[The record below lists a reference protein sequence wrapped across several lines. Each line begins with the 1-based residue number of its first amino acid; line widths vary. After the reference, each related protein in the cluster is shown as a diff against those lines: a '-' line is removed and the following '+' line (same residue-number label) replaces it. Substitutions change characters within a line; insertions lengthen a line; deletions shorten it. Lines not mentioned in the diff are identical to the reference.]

1 VAKTTGA
8 RYFAEF
14 LKASDVTHV
23 FFVPSIMLDTMAAME
38 DLNIRRVMCHGEKA
52 AAYMADAYARVSG
65 RPGVCCA
72 QQIGASNLAAG
83 LRDAYM
89 ACTPLIAFTGGYSP
103 ATRNRNPYQGVE
115 DFNAFD
121 GVTKLNANVD
131 SPQRLPDKLRQPWR
145 EATSGTP
152 RPVHLRLGGHH
163 GQMVE
168 GEADFDPV
176 SVEQRFQHV
185 PAYRPMASDAD
196 VSAALA
202 ALTKAERPVIVVGG
216 GAIYSGAQAEVVELA
231 ERLDIPVAT
240 GMNAKGTIPDT
251 HPLAVGVVGTYSRAC
266 ANRAVHEADL
276 VFFIGS
282 QTGGQVTNNWTKP
295 PRGTAVIELNINAS
309 DMGRNY
315 PNVASLC
322 GDAKVVLRQMIA
334 AAKPGKNSN
343 AEWVKHV
350 QGLVAEWRADADQF
364 RTSDATPMRPERVCA
379 ELTAGLPPDAIL
391 VSDTGHS
398 GMWTGQMIELNH
410 PGQRFIR
417 CAGSL
422 GWAFPA
428 ALGAKCAAPDR
439 PVVCWTGDGG
449 FYYHIGELETAARY
463 GINAVIVVNNN
474 GALNQEIPLYDSVYG
489 GKQRGNSSEMW
500 KFTNRDFSKIAEA
513 FGCVG
518 LRAETPAQFK
528 DALAQA
534 LTMKRPVVIDTVTDM
549 RAFAKRAWQPQ
560 GASSGH

>member
-1 VAKTTGA
+1 
-8 RYFAEF
+8 
-14 LKASDVTHV
+14 VTHI

-52 AAYMADAYARVSG
+52 AAYMADGYARVSG
-65 RPGVCCA
+65 RPGVCAA

-83 LRDAYM
+83 LRDAFM

-103 ATRNRNPYQGVE
+103 MTRNRNPYQGVE
-115 DFNAFD
+115 DFQQFD
-121 GVTKLNANVD
+121 GVTKLNAYVD
-131 SPQRLPDKLRQPWR
+131 TPQRLPDMLRQAYR

-168 GEADFDPV
+168 GEADLEMLI
-176 SVEQRFQHV
+176 EQRFQRA
-185 PAYRPMASDAD
+185 PSFRPRASDED
-196 VSAALA
+196 VAAALRA
-202 ALTKAERPVIVVGG
+202 IEKAERPVIVVGG
-216 GAIYSGAQAEVVELA
+216 GVTYSGAQAEVIRLA
-231 ERLDIPVAT
+231 ETLDVPVAT

-295 PRGTAVIELNINAS
+295 PRGTAVVELNINSS

-322 GDAKVVLRQMIA
+322 GDAKAVLGQMIA
-334 AAKPGKNSN
+334 MAKPGKNSN
-343 AEWVKHV
+343 AEWVKKV
-350 QGLVAEWRADADQF
+350 QGFVAEWRTEADEQ
-364 RTSDATPMRPERVCA
+364 RKSDAVPMRPERICA
-379 ELTAGLPPDAIL
+379 ELTAGLPKDAIL

-398 GMWTGQMIELNH
+398 GMWTGAMIELNH
-410 PGQRFIR
+410 PTQRFIR

-428 ALGAKCAAPDR
+428 SLGAKCAAPDR

-463 GINAVIVVNNN
+463 GINAIIVVNNN
-474 GALNQEIPLYDSVYG
+474 GALNQEIPLYDAHYG

-500 KFTNRDFSKIAEA
+500 KFTNRDFAKIAES
-513 FGCVG
+513 FGCAG

-534 LTMKRPVVIDTVTDM
+534 LTMNRPVVIDTVTDM
-549 RAFAKRAWQPQ
+549 QAFARRAWQPP